1 MFRLTTLFAILFLAG
16 CAGANL
22 PAGHPASI
30 EPLLDRQVPG
40 ERFVA
45 EGLAPQ
51 EIDPA
56 SRLASALTRH
66 EEICES
72 TGCPEW
78 KAHIAAM
85 KERIGESDASAIAWK
100 VHLAFKKYSSSPVL
114 AEHQYGQNYFASPAE
129 FLAAGK
135 RGDLKAIA
143 LAEFMTLYELGWDT
157 SRLHYAVVLTNG
169 EYVPVTVVSDPE
181 WKNDTEFFLLYERE
195 RPDDLFPR
203 SAEKPKFVY
212 ATDGKHLWSPLNFS
226 KRISSTASLAS
237 NS

>member
-1 MFRLTTLFAILFLAG
+1 MLRFSTLLLVLFIAG
-16 CAGANL
+16 CTGTNL
-22 PAGHPASI
+22 PSGHPASV
-30 EPLLDRQVPG
+30 EPLLDDQIPG
-40 ERFVA
+40 GRFIA
-45 EGLAPQ
+45 EGLEPQ

-56 SRLASALTRH
+56 SRLANALSRH
-66 EEICES
+66 GQICEQ

-78 KAHIAAM
+78 KAHITAM
-85 KERIGESDASAIAWK
+85 RERVGESTASAMAWE

-143 LAEFMTLYELGWDT
+143 LAEFMTLQELGWDS

-169 EYVPVTVVSDPE
+169 EYVPATVVSDPE
-181 WKNDTEFFLLYERE
+181 WKNDAEFFLLYERE

-212 ATDGKHLWSPLNFS
+212 ATDGQHLWSPLNFS
-226 KRISSTASLAS
+226 KRISSTASLS
-237 NS
+237 SDS